1 MSEGS
6 IWSAPHELKGH
17 KKQDSNFPSITDRF
31 GQKKPE
37 HLQRRGQRISSE
49 ILFRSPHEMAPNPKN
64 SRCKESRSTFH
75 WSKDRD
81 QFLVASLCFIF
92 IISKVGSRENER
104 SRVEGA
110 WYDSSGSLFLL
121 HLPNM
126 NLLSI
131 TLRWSLLLK
140 TVPRRWKPSHSH
152 PACTHKAAKQ
162 FSDIKDMPAMP
173 RTFARVRGPHGCSR
187 DAPRVF
193 FPVFHKRR
201 AVFTP
206 GIYHILSNE

>member
-37 HLQRRGQRISSE
+37 HLQKRGQRISSE

-64 SRCKESRSTFH
+64 SRWKESWSTFH

-81 QFLVASLCFIF
+81 QFLWHLYAS
-92 IISKVGSRENER
+92 
-104 SRVEGA
+104 
-110 WYDSSGSLFLL
+110 
-121 HLPNM
+121 P
-126 NLLSI
+126 LLSSKLAVGRMKGVG
-131 TLRWSLLLK
+131 LREPDM
-140 TVPRRWKPSHSH
+140 TVPASSSKHEPSLDNVTLISPAQPVPWRWKPSHSH
-152 PACTHKAAKQ
+152 PAWIHKAAKQ

-187 DAPRVF
+187 DVPRVF

-206 GIYHILSNE
+206 GVYHILSNE